1 MTHSIDLN
9 MIPGGAIGTLHLSQG
24 DVLPSGLTCSLWRDF
39 DAYDLTGC
47 TVKLAGLKPDGNVFR
62 YSAVKISGNTV
73 TFDVTEQMT
82 PLGGMVECEVR
93 VLKGG
98 MDAGTANFFLDIE
111 PSPEYAGPLSD
122 SALSELQLAINASK
136 TAVASAS
143 AAKTSENNAAASAKA
158 AATSA
163 SAAKSSESK
172 AAASAKAAAASQS
185 AAKSSETAAKASE
198 TNAKASET
206 AAKASETNA
215 KSYKDQ
221 SAISAASAE
230 DDANLASDYLNSIK
244 ALMDDAS
251 AVQDFVE
258 NYADIIKDIGQQYPV
273 DEYVLDSSGNQIL
286 DNFGLPI
293 ESRTYESATKHAI
306 RDAESALSLAES
318 VEARVTKLEAW
329 KDSIWLY
336 PHDNALLDSSGSA
349 ILDSDGNA
357 IGGQVML
364 LAI

>member
-62 YSAVKISGNTV
+62 YSAVRISGNTV

-185 AAKSSETAAKASE
+185 AAKS
-198 TNAKASET
+198 SET